1 MSDIIWQD
9 FEKNNATIGRGG
21 MSGQYGNMNPE
32 LYLIKTEQTCMYENE
47 DQLNDYFRDT
57 LKDRGSDVPIMASE
71 LPRETQNN
79 LRSDILNLRYNAAR
93 SELEPIHQ
101 EIFLGHMDRDERGY
115 HNAGPDL
122 KLFRNQAD
130 KRGKFIDFKS
140 DISSD
145 WTIPTGH
152 KSTMRAISDLRKTI
166 GQSKGRMHIFGTE
179 RDSRANNFH
188 KIKSNL
194 TSDIPKTITS
204 GSIINLNNSAEP
216 GIRSD
221 NTKIKSDTIKI
232 GYRQIGDHRFDV
244 AQYGLVRSNK
254 KLSDTSIIHDSL
266 TTHKTETSPNEIKN
280 RLYKNIVEEVNKRKD
295 MEHYKLM
302 GEEVF
307 YNSND
312 TKNKIKQLI
321 GKYDTVQKESIMSSK
336 DFNINYINNNIK
348 KVKIYDP
355 VSHDTVLVDAHIFA
369 NISENK
375 NVTLVK
381 RTDNITRR
389 DVISNEGKIIKD
401 DIEVYNYKRIGP
413 QQEILPTI
421 FDNNWEDATHNL
433 SIKNSY
439 NFSKG
444 LSEDMTEQEQKA
456 REGSDAEFNSHKK
469 SGGAIQ
475 SIRSTI
481 KTQDGTFSDT
491 MDAQKRNK
499 KIR

>member
-1 MSDIIWQD
+1 MSNIIWQE
-9 FEKNNATIGRGG
+9 FEKKQPNIGRGG
-21 MSGQYGNMNPE
+21 MSGQYGGMEPE

-47 DQLNDYFRDT
+47 DQLDIYYRDT
-57 LKDRGSDVPIMASE
+57 LKDRDCDAPSLASD

-79 LRSDILNLRYNAAR
+79 LRNDILNLRHNASR
-93 SELEPIHQ
+93 SESEPIHQ
-101 EIFLGHMDRDERGY
+101 DLFLGHMDRDPRGY

-122 KLFRNQAD
+122 KLFREQAD

-145 WTIPTGH
+145 WTVPTGA
-152 KSTMRAISDLRKTI
+152 KSTIRAISDLRKTI
-166 GQSKGRMHIFGTE
+166 GQTKGRMHIFGTE

-194 TSDIPKTITS
+194 TSDIPRTITTGTQVS
-204 GSIINLNNSAEP
+204 LNNSMEP
-216 GIRSD
+216 GVRSD

-244 AQYGLVRSNK
+244 AQYGMIRSVN

-266 TTHKTETSPNEIKN
+266 TTHKYDNSPNELKN
-280 RLYKNIVEEVNKRKD
+280 RLGKNILEEVGRRNNI
-295 MEHYKLM
+295 EHYKLM

-307 YNSND
+307 YDSNIG
-312 TKNKIKQLI
+312 KNNIKQII
-321 GKYDTVQKESIMSSK
+321 GNYNTVQNESVVSAKNFTLDYSS
-336 DFNINYINNNIK
+336 NNIK

-355 VSHDTVLVDAHIFA
+355 VSHDTVIVDAHIFA
-369 NISENK
+369 KISENK

-381 RTDNITRR
+381 KTDNITRR
-389 DVISNEGKIIKD
+389 DVISDEGKIIKENAD
-401 DIEVYNYKRIGP
+401 VYIYKRKGP
-413 QQEILPTI
+413 ETAILPTLL
-421 FDNNWEDATHNL
+421 DNTWEEAEHNIN
-433 SIKNSY
+433 IKNNY

-481 KTQDGTFSDT
+481 RAPDGTFADNIGF
-491 MDAQKRNK
+491 QKRNR